1 MNLNSMTDSLD
12 NAALVLKSLSKSEA
26 AKIMSKLEVVDV
38 RAVMQRSD
46 QVNDR
51 TEQELLN
58 VLGQLSTEARRLS
71 QGYDAARKI
80 DVEKLPSDQQEKNRP
95 NPFRFL
101 MVLPAELQCQL
112 LKDEHPENIGL
123 VTTYLPTDV
132 SAQLLRQ
139 LDSSLQISV
148 LRRLCQPLDLQEQQ
162 VSQLASNLRSRLD
175 QLLKRLA
182 SPTGVQYAAKL
193 LSCTESPSQDVVLDY
208 LNQDNPELVDEIQS
222 TMLRFE
228 DLKHFDTLDVEVLLK
243 NVNTAWWAPALKSAS
258 RGVREKVMNN
268 MAPRVVEILSAEIA
282 EIHDIDHEQAA
293 KAQSQVITTCIKLA
307 EKGKINLP
315 AKTAKSNAA

>member
-1 MNLNSMTDSLD
+1 MTDSL
-12 NAALVLKSLSKSEA
+12 NSAALVLKSLSKSEA

-51 TEQELLN
+51 TEQELLDA
-58 VLGQLSTEARRLS
+58 LGRLSTEARGLS
-71 QGYDAARKI
+71 EGYDAVRGI
-80 DVEKLPSDQQEKNRP
+80 DVEKLQPAPQRRHKNGS

-101 MVLPAELQCQL
+101 MVLPAELQYQL
-112 LKDEHPENIGL
+112 LKDEHPENIGV
-123 VTTYLPTDV
+123 VTTYLPTEV
-132 SAQLLRQ
+132 SAELLKQ
-139 LDSSLQISV
+139 MTSSLQISV
-148 LRRLCQPLDLQEQQ
+148 LRRLCHPFQLQEQQ

-175 QLLKRLA
+175 LLLKRLT
-182 SPTGVQYAAKL
+182 SPTGVQYAANL
-193 LSCTESPSQDVVLDY
+193 LSCTESRSQEVVLNY

-228 DLKHFDTLDVEVLLK
+228 DLKHFEILDIEVLLK
-243 NVNTAWWAPALKSAS
+243 NANTAWWAPALKSAS
-258 RGVREKVMNN
+258 RGVREKVMSN

-282 EIHDIDHEQAA
+282 DIHEIDHEQAA
-293 KAQSQVITTCIKLA
+293 QAQSQVVTTCIKLA

>member
-1 MNLNSMTDSLD
+1 MTDSLS

-51 TEQELLN
+51 TEQELLDA
-58 VLGQLSTEARRLS
+58 LGRLSTEARGLS
-71 QGYDAARKI
+71 EGYDAVRGI
-80 DVEKLPSDQQEKNRP
+80 DVEKLQPAPQRRQKNGS

-101 MVLPAELQCQL
+101 MVLPAELQYRL
-112 LKDEHPENIGL
+112 LKDEHPENIGV
-123 VTTYLPTDV
+123 VTTYLPTEV
-132 SAQLLRQ
+132 SAELLKRMT
-139 LDSSLQISV
+139 SSLQISV
-148 LRRLCQPLDLQEQQ
+148 LRRLCHPVQLQKQQ

-175 QLLKRLA
+175 LLLKRLS

-193 LSCTESPSQDVVLDY
+193 LSCTESRSQEVVLNY

-228 DLKHFDTLDVEVLLK
+228 DLKHFEILDIEVLLK
-243 NVNTAWWAPALKSAS
+243 NANTAWWAPALKSAS
-258 RGVREKVMNN
+258 RGVREKVMSN

-282 EIHDIDHEQAA
+282 DIHEIDHEQAA
-293 KAQSQVITTCIKLA
+293 QAQSQVVTTCIKLA

>member
-1 MNLNSMTDSLD
+1 MTDSLS

-51 TEQELLN
+51 TEQE
-58 VLGQLSTEARRLS
+58 VLDALGRLSTEARGLS
-71 QGYDAARKI
+71 EGCDAVRGI
-80 DVEKLPSDQQEKNRP
+80 DVEKLPPAPQRRDKNGS

-101 MVLPAELQCQL
+101 TVLPAELQYQL
-112 LKDEHPENIGL
+112 LKDEHPENIGV
-123 VTTYLPTDV
+123 VTTYLPTEV
-132 SAQLLRQ
+132 SAELLKQ
-139 LDSSLQISV
+139 MTSSLQISV
-148 LRRLCQPLDLQEQQ
+148 LRRLCHPFQLQEQQ

-175 QLLKRLA
+175 LLLKRLT
-182 SPTGVQYAAKL
+182 SPTGVQYAANL
-193 LSCTESPSQDVVLDY
+193 LSCTESRSQEVVLNY

-228 DLKHFDTLDVEVLLK
+228 DLKHFEILDIEVLLK
-243 NVNTAWWAPALKSAS
+243 NANTALWAPALKSAS
-258 RGVREKVMNN
+258 RGVREKIMSN

-282 EIHDIDHEQAA
+282 DIHEIDHEQAA
-293 KAQSQVITTCIKLA
+293 QAQSQVVTTCIKLA

>member
-1 MNLNSMTDSLD
+1 MTDSL
-12 NAALVLKSLSKSEA
+12 NSAALVLKSLSKSEA

-51 TEQELLN
+51 TEQELLDA
-58 VLGQLSTEARRLS
+58 LGRLSTEARGLS
-71 QGYDAARKI
+71 EGYDAVRGI
-80 DVEKLPSDQQEKNRP
+80 DVEKLQPAPQRRHKNGS

-101 MVLPAELQCQL
+101 MVLPAELQYQL
-112 LKDEHPENIGL
+112 LKDEHPENIGV
-123 VTTYLPTDV
+123 VTTYLPTEV
-132 SAQLLRQ
+132 SAELLKRMT
-139 LDSSLQISV
+139 SSLQISV
-148 LRRLCQPLDLQEQQ
+148 LRRLCHPVQLQKQQ

-175 QLLKRLA
+175 LLLKRLS

-193 LSCTESPSQDVVLDY
+193 LSCTESRSQDVVLDY
-208 LNQDNPELVDEIQS
+208 LNQFNPELVDEIQS

-228 DLKHFDTLDVEVLLK
+228 DLKHFETLDIKVLLK
-243 NVNTAWWAPALKSAS
+243 NANTAWWAPALKSAS
-258 RGVREKVMNN
+258 RSVREKVMSN

-293 KAQSQVITTCIKLA
+293 QAQSHVITTCIKLA